1 MSARF
6 STHRTLRPPLVVPRK
21 DNIKVNINSSACDD
35 RGTAF
40 RHTSQRSLPPQ
51 VLKSPAHKTQHKPGP
66 LHCRAVRIA
75 RPRWSF
81 KSVDNLRICPQA
93 LSVCVSSW
101 CRQWHSQRRRSK
113 RTRARY
119 AVSRRDCRGVR
130 VHFFRGHVRVR
141 S

>member
-6 STHRTLRPPLVVPRK
+6 STRRTLRPPLVVPRK
-21 DNIKVNINSSACDD
+21 DNIKVNINSSACDN

-51 VLKSPAHKTQHKPGP
+51 VLKSPAHKTQHKVGP

-75 RPRWSF
+75 RLRWSF
-81 KSVDNLRICPQA
+81 KSVDNLRLCPQA

-119 AVSRRDCRGVR
+119 AVSRRNCRGVR